1 MTISGWAEQYFMDP
15 ERFYPVKVWVKLLAA
30 LMFVFLKW
38 ISVVRILRY
47 VLMIHFRSVWKDLAF
62 ILLFG
67 ILVKGSLLLCSSC
80 NYVASWILKEDL
92 MTIHEHNYPNIYT
105 ILYKIYTVYIY
116 IHSKCVFIWY
126 QQLGLL
132 PMSGFGW
139 CLATCH
145 EGRAFQPSSRGT
157 RDRFTHVHI
166 MYSLIIALQFVT
178 LCFLHSTTYRCVCQ
192 YWYWK
197 YIRHIWSDTLNSY
210 VFLDIRYI
218 HLHTS
223 SVQFALYIVIYSFLH
238 IGDIQN
244 IMCTFDC
251 EKDNRIGR

>member
-30 LMFVFLKW
+30 LMFVFFKW

-116 IHSKCVFIWY
+116 TPSVYLFDINSSGCCQCQDSDDAW
-126 QQLGLL
+126 QLATKDVPSSLL
-132 PMSGFGW
+132 PEALGIDS
-139 CLATCH
+139 H
-145 EGRAFQPSSRGT
+145 
-157 RDRFTHVHI
+157 
-166 MYSLIIALQFVT
+166 MY
-178 LCFLHSTTYRCVCQ
+178 
-192 YWYWK
+192 
-197 YIRHIWSDTLNSY
+197 
-210 VFLDIRYI
+210 
-218 HLHTS
+218 TS
-223 SVQFALYIVIYSFLH
+223 CIVWL
-238 IGDIQN
+238 
-244 IMCTFDC
+244 
-251 EKDNRIGR
+251 